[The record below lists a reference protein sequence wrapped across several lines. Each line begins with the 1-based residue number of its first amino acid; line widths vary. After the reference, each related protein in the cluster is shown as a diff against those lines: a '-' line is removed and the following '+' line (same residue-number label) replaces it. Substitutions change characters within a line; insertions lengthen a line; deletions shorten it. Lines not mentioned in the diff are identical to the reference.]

1 MLSLTRSQIII
12 SWILSIF
19 LVVSLSPGIA
29 YADFQETAHSSESPS
44 HALSDEGDQKSNS
57 EEIDE
62 ELAKNSEG
70 DESLKSEE
78 SDQELSSG
86 GGSGDTVI
94 ASENIEEDALD
105 FTIKNPNDVLSYIYV
120 DRQIVAQGNDQVIAV
135 GLKDNG
141 ASVEEAKITLTRAGD
156 EKTLTFDAYSLAE
169 NSMGFVISCNG
180 EIETSNYEITA
191 VEYRLGEQKDWF
203 KADFTNLA
211 QEERHSFDVVD
222 AETADA
228 MGSVRNSDTTA
239 MVLNGNDEIE
249 AYDSVDEAMAVA
261 SSSYEAVEKSDI
273 NTESRSVVESTKD
286 NYLIVA
292 INAGHGGS
300 DSGAVGNGLLE
311 KDLNLSIAQYMRDEL
326 NTYTGVSAYMVRDSD
341 VYLGLQERVDK
352 AKNVGADVF
361 VSLHINSGGGTGS
374 EVWVPNDATYNYET
388 HTVGMQL
395 GGHIAQQLKALGLTL
410 RTDNPDGVEGVKV
423 KDSSTSEYPDGSTAD
438 YYSDI
443 RNSRLAGFPGII
455 VEHAFIDRASDAS
468 KLAQDSFRKQLGQAD
483 ATGLAQC
490 YGLGRA
496 ADAQAVSLVSV
507 KSHVAHLGWENEV
520 YDGKVSGTTGK
531 GFGLEAIQINLQN
544 EALKSGGVRYSVNVD
559 GAWQN
564 WVSDGAT
571 AGSTGTGQ
579 ALQAVKVELTGEAA
593 SKYDIYYRIHSAKV
607 DWLGWAKNGES
618 AGSTG
623 YDYDAQAIEL
633 VVVPKGSSAPG
644 STDNA
649 FMEKETKTSVSYS
662 THVQT
667 YGWQNSVFD
676 GAISGTTGEA
686 KRLEGIKVN
695 LTNPE
700 YSGSVQYRTHIQ
712 TYGWEDGWKTDGVMS
727 GTSGE
732 AKRLEAIQIQL
743 TGDVANHY
751 DVYYRV
757 HAQQFG
763 WMGWAKN
770 GESAGT
776 QGYAYRLEAIE
787 IQLVPKGSSAPG
799 STDNAFME
807 KQNTCTP
814 IMGSSLTTVNQMVN
828 YYNSTGHKYPS
839 GVYAS
844 KGASSI
850 DEFCQIVYEE
860 ARVEGVR
867 AEVLFCQAM
876 KETGWLQFGGSVKA
890 EQCNFG
896 GLGAVSSSASGASFG
911 NVREGLRAQVQHL
924 KAYASVLPL
933 VNECV
938 DPRFNLVTRGIAPNL
953 EDLNGRWAVPGN
965 NYGQEIRQ
973 MMDQMLSI

>member
-1 MLSLTRSQIII
+1 MLSLTRSQKII

-468 KLAQDSFRKQLGQAD
+468 KLAQDSFRK
-483 ATGLAQC
+483 
-490 YGLGRA
+490 
-496 ADAQAVSLVSV
+496 
-507 KSHVAHLGWENEV
+507 
-520 YDGKVSGTTGK
+520 
-531 GFGLEAIQINLQN
+531 
-544 EALKSGGVRYSVNVD
+544 
-559 GAWQN
+559 
-564 WVSDGAT
+564 
-571 AGSTGTGQ
+571 
-579 ALQAVKVELTGEAA
+579 
-593 SKYDIYYRIHSAKV
+593 
-607 DWLGWAKNGES
+607 
-618 AGSTG
+618 
-623 YDYDAQAIEL
+623 
-633 VVVPKGSSAPG
+633 
-644 STDNA
+644 
-649 FMEKETKTSVSYS
+649 
-662 THVQT
+662 
-667 YGWQNSVFD
+667 
-676 GAISGTTGEA
+676 
-686 KRLEGIKVN
+686 
-695 LTNPE
+695 
-700 YSGSVQYRTHIQ
+700 
-712 TYGWEDGWKTDGVMS
+712 
-727 GTSGE
+727 
-732 AKRLEAIQIQL
+732 
-743 TGDVANHY
+743 
-751 DVYYRV
+751 
-757 HAQQFG
+757 
-763 WMGWAKN
+763 
-770 GESAGT
+770 
-776 QGYAYRLEAIE
+776 
-787 IQLVPKGSSAPG
+787 
-799 STDNAFME
+799 
-807 KQNTCTP
+807 
-814 IMGSSLTTVNQMVN
+814 
-828 YYNSTGHKYPS
+828 
-839 GVYAS
+839 
-844 KGASSI
+844 
-850 DEFCQIVYEE
+850 
-860 ARVEGVR
+860 
-867 AEVLFCQAM
+867 
-876 KETGWLQFGGSVKA
+876 
-890 EQCNFG
+890 
-896 GLGAVSSSASGASFG
+896 
-911 NVREGLRAQVQHL
+911 
-924 KAYASVLPL
+924 
-933 VNECV
+933 
-938 DPRFNLVTRGIAPNL
+938 
-953 EDLNGRWAVPGN
+953 
-965 NYGQEIRQ
+965 
-973 MMDQMLSI
+973 

>member
-1 MLSLTRSQIII
+1 MLSLTRSQKII

-44 HALSDEGDQKSNS
+44 QALSDEGDQKSNS

-94 ASENIEEDALD
+94 ASENIEEDDLD

-169 NSMGFVISCNG
+169 NSMGFVISCSG

-228 MGSVRNSDTTA
+228 MGSVGNSDTTA

-249 AYDSVDEAMAVA
+249 AYDSVDKAMAVA

-326 NTYTGVSAYMVRDSD
+326 NTYTGVSAYMIRDSD

-579 ALQAVKVELTGEAA
+579 ALQAVKVEMTGEAA

-607 DWLGWAKNGES
+607 GWLGWAKNGES

-633 VVVPKGSSAPG
+633 VV
-644 STDNA
+644 
-649 FMEKETKTSVSYS
+649 
-662 THVQT
+662 
-667 YGWQNSVFD
+667 
-676 GAISGTTGEA
+676 
-686 KRLEGIKVN
+686 
-695 LTNPE
+695 
-700 YSGSVQYRTHIQ
+700 
-712 TYGWEDGWKTDGVMS
+712 
-727 GTSGE
+727 
-732 AKRLEAIQIQL
+732 
-743 TGDVANHY
+743 
-751 DVYYRV
+751 
-757 HAQQFG
+757 
-763 WMGWAKN
+763 
-770 GESAGT
+770 
-776 QGYAYRLEAIE
+776 
-787 IQLVPKGSSAPG
+787 VPKGSSAPG